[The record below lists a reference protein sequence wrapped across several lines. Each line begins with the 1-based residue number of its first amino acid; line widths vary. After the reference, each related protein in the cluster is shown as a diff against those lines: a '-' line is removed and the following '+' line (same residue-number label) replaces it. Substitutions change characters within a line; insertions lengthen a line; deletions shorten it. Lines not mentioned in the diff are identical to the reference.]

1 MRSKRFMVIFT
12 FILTIAF
19 VLSKDAHGAFVNV
32 VKIQGVINPASAEF
46 LKYSIKKSDEE
57 GSSAIIIQLDTP
69 GGLQS
74 SMEDMVKDIMN
85 SPIPIVVYV
94 APSGARAF
102 SAGVFITMAAHIAA
116 MAPGTSIG
124 AAHPVAIGSSM
135 DKEMAKKA
143 VNAAVSYIRSL
154 AQKRGRN
161 ADWAE
166 NAVRNSISATAEE
179 AMNQYVIDL
188 IATDIK
194 DLLNKID
201 GKVVS
206 TTKGKLKIVTAG
218 VEIKYM
224 EMGLRHRILNALSDP
239 NIAYILLLLGFYGLF
254 FELASPGAVFPGVIG
269 AICLIL
275 AFYALQ
281 TLPVNYA
288 GVLLIILAIILFIAE
303 IKVVS
308 HGLLTL
314 GGIVSMILGSLLLF
328 HSSAPYMRVSLAV
341 IIPSVLM
348 TAGFFIFALGYA
360 IKAQMKK
367 PATGMEGLMGEIGVA
382 HTDIEPE
389 GKVFVHGEYWNAFS
403 SSPIKKGNKV
413 KVKGIKDMKLEV
425 EPFND

>member
-1 MRSKRFMVIFT
+1 MRVIRFTSIFIT
-12 FILTIAF
+12 AIILILILNQHVHA
-19 VLSKDAHGAFVNV
+19 SFVNV
-32 VKIQGVINPASAEF
+32 VKIQGIINPASAEF

-57 GSSAIIIQLDTP
+57 GASAIIIQLDTP

-85 SPIPIVVYV
+85 SPLPIVVYV

-102 SAGVFITMAAHIAA
+102 SAGVFVTMAAHIAA

-166 NAVRNSISATAEE
+166 NTVRNSISATAEE
-179 AMNQYVIDL
+179 ALNQYVIDM

-194 DLLNKID
+194 DLMNKID
-201 GKVVS
+201 GKIVS
-206 TTKGKLKIVTAG
+206 TTKGKIRISTSG
-218 VEIKYM
+218 VEIRYV

-303 IKVVS
+303 IKVAS

-314 GGIVSMILGSLLLF
+314 GGIISMILGSLLLF
-328 HSSAPYMRVSLAV
+328 HSSAPYMKVSLAV

-367 PATGMEGLMGEIGVA
+367 PVTGMEGLIGEIGIA
-382 HTDIEPE
+382 HTDIQPE

-403 SSPIKKGNKV
+403 NTPIKKGSRI

-425 EPFND
+425 EVFNN